1 MAGFKIVGNHGSTMI
16 DENYKNFNLTA
27 TGYVTTP
34 QAGQNVMYDY
44 GQVTYTGSNPL
55 IALRPRGQFSVGA
68 TGTYQDGNGVYHTGF
83 ITGGSGS
90 LQYYVFDTVPDYT
103 GNTFGVQVRNAS
115 GAVTF
120 DSNLR
125 YLRILEIF
133 HSYND
138 RSVPFT
144 GRTEAAIFCTP
155 DSSVEGGFGGYAY
168 FWNGIYDGGNGL
180 RPGRINLEYTDT
192 SDYGNNNDYNS
203 GYDYPPVTCLVD
215 VTGY

>member
-44 GQVTYTGSNPL
+44 GGVTYTGRNPL
-55 IALRPRGQFSVGA
+55 VAFRPLGDFSVGA
-68 TGTYQDGNGVYHTGF
+68 TGTYLDGNGVYHTDF

-103 GNTFGVQVRNAS
+103 GSTFGVQVRNAS

-133 HSYND
+133 HSYNG
-138 RSVPFT
+138 RSVPVT

-155 DSSVEGGFGGYAY
+155 DSSVEGGFGGYTY
-168 FWNGIYDGGNGL
+168 FWNGVRSQTGALYPGSIY
-180 RPGRINLEYTDT
+180 LEYTDT